1 MDSPAENTYALIK
14 KKKKRSNGDK
24 QMNYLMGPNELK

>member
-14 KKKKRSNGDK
+14 KKKKDLMETNK
-24 QMNYLMGPNELK
+24 WIILWVQMN